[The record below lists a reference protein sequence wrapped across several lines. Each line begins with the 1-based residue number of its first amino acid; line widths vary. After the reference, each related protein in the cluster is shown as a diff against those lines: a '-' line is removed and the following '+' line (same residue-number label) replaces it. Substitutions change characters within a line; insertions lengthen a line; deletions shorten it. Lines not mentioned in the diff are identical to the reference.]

1 MLQGPPGTG
10 KTAFIGALA
19 HYALTHGLA
28 NNILVA
34 SQSHEAVNNVA
45 EAILGLFA
53 QRESRPSILRV
64 GTEGVVSDILLPFH
78 SDKLEQWYKDR
89 FRAEF
94 KERVHLAARVLGIA
108 DKLCDDIFFI
118 ETSTKPVINRLGQLK
133 AEPNPNENR
142 VDALWTTF
150 VAHLAHLTLDENL
163 FNDVAIDANSWVED
177 MIGAVVAEIPRG
189 QRPSPQRIAKL
200 RSVISL
206 GKDFVSS
213 VSTSQRSFETFL
225 AGTRQIVTGTCVG
238 LGRTSLGLTSTPFDL
253 VIVDEA
259 ARCTASELAVP
270 IQAGRWLV
278 LVGDHA
284 QLQPQHD
291 NKVVK
296 RVSVETGIP
305 LSDILKS
312 DFERLFQSSYGRGG
326 GATLKLQYRMLPA
339 IGKLVSNTFYGGGLE
354 PGRTDPVI
362 PQGALPN
369 DLRHPITWF
378 TTDGLGARAFETK
391 VSDGNSRWNQTEVE
405 AIAALLKRCNDNK
418 KFMEWAAKQSY
429 FSQVIGVIC
438 MYAEQRNLLR
448 KKVQTLSLSDEFR
461 KLLKID
467 TVDSYQGKQNPI
479 VIVSL
484 VRNNADGG
492 IEDGLST
499 IGQGFLS
506 RPNRINVAA
515 SRSMDRLV
523 IVGAYQRWRRKSPMA
538 NFAQAVAKAAREEEA
553 ELRSVGEI
561 LAPETAP
568 IEKTKKHTEAAS

>member
-1 MLQGPPGTG
+1 
-10 KTAFIGALA
+10 
-19 HYALTHGLA
+19 
-28 NNILVA
+28 
-34 SQSHEAVNNVA
+34 
-45 EAILGLFA
+45 
-53 QRESRPSILRV
+53 
-64 GTEGVVSDILLPFH
+64 
-78 SDKLEQWYKDR
+78 
-89 FRAEF
+89 
-94 KERVHLAARVLGIA
+94 
-108 DKLCDDIFFI
+108 
-118 ETSTKPVINRLGQLK
+118 
-133 AEPNPNENR
+133 
-142 VDALWTTF
+142 LWTTF
-150 VAHLAHLTLDENL
+150 VAHLAHLALDENL
-163 FNDVAIDANSWVED
+163 FNDVAIDADSWVDD

-291 NKVVK
+291 NEVVK
-296 RVSVETGIP
+296 RVSAETGIP

-339 IGKLVSNTFYGGGLE
+339 IGKLVSNTFYEGGLE

-362 PQGALPN
+362 PKEALPN
-369 DLRHPITWF
+369 DLQHPITWF

-418 KFMEWAAKQSY
+418 KFMAWAAKQTY

-448 KKVQTLSLSDEFR
+448 KKMQTLSLSDEFR
-461 KLLKID
+461 RLLKID

-499 IGQGFLS
+499 ISQGFLS

-538 NFAQAVAKAAREEEA
+538 NLAQAVAKAAQEEEA
-553 ELRSVGEI
+553 VLRSVGEI
-561 LAPETAP
+561 MGPETAP
-568 IEKTKKHTEAAS
+568 IEKTKKHAEAAS